1 MVQRLASHA
10 RRNVVAYLALVAAL
24 GAAGG
29 VAYSSIPDAQGV
41 IHGCYDDTTGALRV
55 IDTDGSGVC
64 RGGETALDWN
74 QQGQPGPTGPT
85 GHTGVPGPEGPP
97 GAALTYGKSA
107 SGPVALPSPGQV
119 KTIATLS
126 VPGGSYAI
134 FAKAVGSLTVPG
146 FSCAPGTDVIYCN
159 MLHNERRLASTAFG
173 CTIQAGGSSDLG
185 RANLIAGANALFAL
199 ETVGAEL
206 LHTFPASLSNTI
218 RLRCLQYAGGEWPVS
233 ITNARLIAMRVERA
247 GELNL
252 FKALST
258 KVVRAPKKPKL
269 KPLRQILR

>member
-10 RRNVVAYLALVAAL
+10 RRNVVAYVALGAAL

-41 IHGCYDDTTGALRV
+41 IHGCYEDATGALRV
-55 IDTDGSGVC
+55 IDTDASGAC

-74 QQGQPGPTGPT
+74 QQGQPGLT
-85 GHTGVPGPEGPP
+85 GHTGPPGPAGPP
-97 GAALTYGKSA
+97 GVALTYGKSA
-107 SGPVALPSPGQV
+107 SGPVALPDPGQQ
-119 KTIATLS
+119 KTIATLI

-134 FAKAVGSLTVPG
+134 FAKAVGGLTVPG

-159 MLHNERRLASTAFG
+159 MLHNERRLASTTFG
-173 CTIQAGGSSDLG
+173 CVIQAGASSDLG
-185 RANLIAGANALFAL
+185 RANLIAGANALSAS

-206 LHTFPASLSNTI
+206 LSTFPGALNTI
-218 RLRCLQYAGGEWPVS
+218 RLRCLQYAGGKWPVR

-247 GELNL
+247 GELDL

-258 KVVRAPKKPKL
+258 KIVPAPKKPRL
-269 KPLRQILR
+269 KPLRQILK

>member
-1 MVQRLASHA
+1 MGQRLASHA
-10 RRNVVAYLALVAAL
+10 RRNVVAYVALGAAL

-41 IHGCYDDTTGALRV
+41 IHGCYDNTTGALRV
-55 IDTDGSGVC
+55 IDTDASGVC

-74 QQGQPGPTGPT
+74 QQGQPGPTG
-85 GHTGVPGPEGPP
+85 HTGVPGPAGPP

-107 SGPVALPSPGQV
+107 SGPVALPSPGQP
-119 KTIATLS
+119 KTIATLV

-134 FAKAVGSLTVPG
+134 FAKAVGALTVPG

-159 MLHNERRLASTAFG
+159 MLHNERRLAATTFG
-173 CTIQAGGSSDLG
+173 CVIQAGASSDLG
-185 RANLIAGANALFAL
+185 RANLIAGANALFAS

-206 LHTFPASLSNTI
+206 LHTFPPDSLNTI
-218 RLRCLQYAGGEWPVS
+218 RLRCLQYAGGKWPAS

-247 GELNL
+247 GELDL

-258 KVVRAPKKPKL
+258 KIVPAPKKPKL
-269 KPLRQILR
+269 RPLRQILK

>member
-10 RRNVVAYLALVAAL
+10 RRNVVAYLALGAAL

-29 VAYSSIPDAQGV
+29 VAYSSIPDSQGV

-55 IDTDGSGVC
+55 IDTDASGVC

-74 QQGQPGPTGPT
+74 QQGQPGPTG
-85 GHTGVPGPEGPP
+85 HTGVPGPAGPP

-107 SGPVALPSPGQV
+107 SGPVALPSPGQP
-119 KTIATLS
+119 KTIATLV

-173 CTIQAGGSSDLG
+173 CVIQAGASSDLG
-185 RANLIAGANALFAL
+185 RANLIAGANSLFAL

-206 LHTFPASLSNTI
+206 LHTFPGALNTI
-218 RLRCLQYAGGEWPVS
+218 RLRCLQYAGGEWPVR

-247 GELNL
+247 GEVEL

-258 KVVRAPKKPKL
+258 KIVAAPKKPKL
-269 KPLRQILR
+269 KPLRQILK

>member
-74 QQGQPGPTGPT
+74 QEGQPGPTG
-85 GHTGVPGPEGPP
+85 HTGLP
-97 GAALTYGKSA
+97 GAPGVALTYGRSR
-107 SGPVALPSPGQV
+107 SGPVALPDSAQP
-119 KTIATLS
+119 KTIATLV
-126 VPGGSYAI
+126 VPGGSYAV
-134 FAKAVGSLTVPG
+134 FAKAVGGLTVPS

-159 MLHNERRLASTAFG
+159 LLHNERRLASTTFG
-173 CTIQAGGSSDLG
+173 CLIQAGASSDLG
-185 RANLIAGANALFAL
+185 RANLIAGANALSAS

-206 LHTFPASLSNTI
+206 VNTFPDGLNTI
-218 RLRCLQYAGGEWPVS
+218 RLRCLQYAGGEWPAR
-233 ITNARLIAMRVERA
+233 ITNARLIAMRVDRA
-247 GELNL
+247 GELDL

-258 KVVRAPKKPKL
+258 KIARAPKKPKL
-269 KPLRQILR
+269 RPLRQILP